1 MCTWKRSVKRC
12 FSAFRCSLGV
22 QFPFNSA
29 STCSTHVYT
38 LYQRKKRGTIAKYQ
52 RKKRDAI
59 ARYQRRKR
67 TELRGRI
74 GGVVPPASRRFPSTS
89 PLFAPAALNGN
100 PALRGYRF
108 ELSR

>member
-1 MCTWKRSVKRC
+1 MRTCNRSVKRC
-12 FSAFRCSLGV
+12 LSDLRHSLGV
-22 QFPFNSA
+22 QFPFNTATIS
-29 STCSTHVYT
+29 SISVYA
-38 LYQRKKRGTIAKYQ
+38 LYQ

-59 ARYQRRKR
+59 AKYQRRKR